1 MKNLIRRLRYLLNRR
16 RLDHELANDMEF
28 HREMAAREG
37 NRNFGNTL
45 RLREEA
51 RDEWGWVWIDSF
63 LQDVRYA
70 ARMLH
75 HSPGF
80 TLTAIAMLALGIGIN
95 VAAFGFFNLMVL
107 RPLPVR
113 DPASLLQFQRESPG
127 NFADNFAY
135 PEVAFYSEHSK
146 TLSAVLAK
154 SFGRLTVGWDEE
166 PINTS
171 FLTANYF
178 NELGAVPKLGR
189 LFSPALDE
197 VPGAAPV
204 VVLGYGTWRSRFGAD
219 PSIVGKTILLNKK
232 PATIVGVLSNGFSG
246 LGLEPPA
253 LSVPIVQKP
262 YFEAGQ
268 DLTAFS
274 EKSINVQMWGRVR
287 PGFTPRI
294 AEQELASLAA
304 QLRLEH
310 PKDIWEKETLPSRP
324 GAFALTVRA
333 EMYPVLALASALGI
347 LILVAACVTLGGLL
361 LARGVARE
369 REFSIRSALGAG
381 RGRLIRQLLTESL
394 LLAFLGLMAG
404 LIAGYLG
411 LRSLIVWADLPA
423 WLNPMPDGRVIL
435 FAVGIGVAAVIL
447 FALTPAWHVARQRY
461 RTTTMRQIL
470 IGAQVATSCVL
481 LIVSALLIRALNQA
495 MSASPGFEYER
506 VIALD
511 PGGSASPKEARA
523 YFDTLYARLGSL
535 PGILSVSM
543 ASNPPLG
550 NRWTVDKT
558 RVDGKAVNIHF
569 NNVDPQFFQT
579 MAIPVLRGRAL
590 ERGDKREIVVSESLA
605 GAEWPGQNPL
615 GKQFSDAKDIVVGVV
630 GNARLVSPEDSDAV
644 EAYRLAQEDLLPA
657 MVVLIRTA
665 GPAEPLVPTI
675 ASVSKSIDPRRFP
688 EIHLL
693 RNSFNQKV
701 AQARY
706 AALTVSVLG
715 AVALLLACLGI
726 VGLVTY
732 AVSQRTKE
740 IGIRMALGAHPSQVL
755 SVVLRQFASP
765 IVIGLLVGIG
775 GAAALSQILRQE
787 LYGLSN
793 FDPAAYTGAVVAFA
807 IAAGLAALLP
817 ARRALQ
823 VDPMLALRYE

>member
-1 MKNLIRRLRYLLNRR
+1 
-16 RLDHELANDMEF
+16 
-28 HREMAAREG
+28 
-37 NRNFGNTL
+37 
-45 RLREEA
+45 
-51 RDEWGWVWIDSF
+51 
-63 LQDVRYA
+63 
-70 ARMLH
+70 
-75 HSPGF
+75 
-80 TLTAIAMLALGIGIN
+80 
-95 VAAFGFFNLMVL
+95 
-107 RPLPVR
+107 VR

-154 SFGRLTVGWDEE
+154 GFGRLTVGWDEE

-197 VPGAAPV
+197 VRGAAPV

-294 AEQELASLAA
+294 VEQELASLAA

-615 GKQFSDAKDIVVGVV
+615 GKQFSDTKDIVVGVV

-665 GPAEPLVPTI
+665 GPAEPLIPTI

-793 FDPAAYTGAVVAFA
+793 FDPAAYIGAVIAFA

>member
-1 MKNLIRRLRYLLNRR
+1 
-16 RLDHELANDMEF
+16 
-28 HREMAAREG
+28 
-37 NRNFGNTL
+37 
-45 RLREEA
+45 
-51 RDEWGWVWIDSF
+51 
-63 LQDVRYA
+63 
-70 ARMLH
+70 
-75 HSPGF
+75 
-80 TLTAIAMLALGIGIN
+80 
-95 VAAFGFFNLMVL
+95 
-107 RPLPVR
+107 
-113 DPASLLQFQRESPG
+113 
-127 NFADNFAY
+127 
-135 PEVAFYSEHSK
+135 
-146 TLSAVLAK
+146 
-154 SFGRLTVGWDEE
+154 
-166 PINTS
+166 
-171 FLTANYF
+171 
-178 NELGAVPKLGR
+178 
-189 LFSPALDE
+189 
-197 VPGAAPV
+197 
-204 VVLGYGTWRSRFGAD
+204 
-219 PSIVGKTILLNKK
+219 
-232 PATIVGVLSNGFSG
+232 
-246 LGLEPPA
+246 
-253 LSVPIVQKP
+253 
-262 YFEAGQ
+262 
-268 DLTAFS
+268 
-274 EKSINVQMWGRVR
+274 
-287 PGFTPRI
+287 
-294 AEQELASLAA
+294 
-304 QLRLEH
+304 
-310 PKDIWEKETLPSRP
+310 
-324 GAFALTVRA
+324 
-333 EMYPVLALASALGI
+333 
-347 LILVAACVTLGGLL
+347 
-361 LARGVARE
+361 
-369 REFSIRSALGAG
+369 
-381 RGRLIRQLLTESL
+381 
-394 LLAFLGLMAG
+394 
-404 LIAGYLG
+404 
-411 LRSLIVWADLPA
+411 
-423 WLNPMPDGRVIL
+423 
-435 FAVGIGVAAVIL
+435 
-447 FALTPAWHVARQRY
+447 
-461 RTTTMRQIL
+461 
-470 IGAQVATSCVL
+470 
-481 LIVSALLIRALNQA
+481 
-495 MSASPGFEYER
+495 
-506 VIALD
+506 
-511 PGGSASPKEARA
+511 
-523 YFDTLYARLGSL
+523 
-535 PGILSVSM
+535 M

-615 GKQFSDAKDIVVGVV
+615 GKQFSDTKDIVVGVV

-665 GPAEPLVPTI
+665 GPAEPLIPTI

-793 FDPAAYTGAVVAFA
+793 FDPAAYIGAVIAFA